1 MTETKLNPQIF
12 REYDIRG
19 IVGEDLTGATVELIG
34 RAIGTTL
41 KRSGGRTLALGR
53 DMRTSSDDFK
63 DALSRGV
70 TATGCDIVDIG
81 RVPTPVLY
89 FALHHLKPDGGVMI
103 TGSHNP
109 ANFNGFKISIGPHSL
124 HGDKIK
130 ALRDLIDR
138 RDFET
143 GEGKVSTRA
152 VLDDYIEKIAGI
164 IKLPRPVRFVADGGN
179 GCFGLAGPAL
189 FKRLG
194 LEPVLMYEEPDGRF
208 PNHHPDPTVAKN
220 LADLIARV
228 KAEEAELGIGFD
240 GDADRIG
247 VVDEQGDI
255 IWGDQLLLLFARDL
269 LKKRPGSTIVGEVKC
284 SKNLF
289 GGIEAAGG
297 TAVMAPA
304 GHSLIKKKM
313 RETGA
318 VLAGEMSGHVCFAD
332 NYYGFDDALFAAC
345 RLIEIVAHSNMKV
358 SEMLA
363 DVPKTATTP
372 EIRIDC
378 PDDRKFQIVA
388 ELTEVF
394 RKRYDVVDIDGVRI
408 NFPNG
413 WGLIRASNT
422 QPVLV
427 LRFEADDEAGL
438 AEIVGLVKQE
448 MKKYEPAVVFEAES

>member
-228 KAEEAELGIGFD
+228 KAEGAELGIGFD

-255 IWGDQLLLLFARDL
+255 I
-269 LKKRPGSTIVGEVKC
+269 
-284 SKNLF
+284 
-289 GGIEAAGG
+289 
-297 TAVMAPA
+297 
-304 GHSLIKKKM
+304 
-313 RETGA
+313 
-318 VLAGEMSGHVCFAD
+318 
-332 NYYGFDDALFAAC
+332 
-345 RLIEIVAHSNMKV
+345 
-358 SEMLA
+358 
-363 DVPKTATTP
+363 
-372 EIRIDC
+372 
-378 PDDRKFQIVA
+378 
-388 ELTEVF
+388 
-394 RKRYDVVDIDGVRI
+394 
-408 NFPNG
+408 
-413 WGLIRASNT
+413 
-422 QPVLV
+422 
-427 LRFEADDEAGL
+427 
-438 AEIVGLVKQE
+438 
-448 MKKYEPAVVFEAES
+448 